1 MVPER
6 REQMAAQPMSDPGS
20 EDSDEKVNAALSRAV
35 QQLETAVREQET
47 AAGRILDLAER
58 IYDMAP
64 DKAAKL
70 QAEAIMEA
78 CAFQDLTGQRI
89 RKVTRL
95 IRYLQQNKLISTAD
109 LPQDAPRQPDRAGLT
124 QEQVDQLLSGGKTG
138 TG

>member
-6 REQMAAQPMSDPGS
+6 RERMATRPMNDPGS

-35 QQLETAVREQET
+35 HQLETAVREQET
-47 AAGRILDLAER
+47 AADRILALAER
-58 IYDMAP
+58 IYDKAP
-64 DKAAKL
+64 DNATRL
-70 QAEAIMEA
+70 QVEAIMEA

-95 IRYLQQNKLISTAD
+95 IRYLQENKLISTAD
-109 LPQDAPRQPDRAGLT
+109 LPQDAPRQPDRVSLT
-124 QEQVDQLLSGGKTG
+124 QEQVDQLLSDGKTG

>member
-6 REQMAAQPMSDPGS
+6 REQMAAQPMSDSGS
-20 EDSDEKVNAALSRAV
+20 EDSNEKVNAALSRAV

-47 AAGRILDLAER
+47 AVNRILDLAER
-58 IYDMAP
+58 IYDKAP

-78 CAFQDLTGQRI
+78 CSFQDLTGQRI

-95 IRYLQQNKLISTAD
+95 IRYLQENKLVSTAF
-109 LPQDAPRQPDRAGLT
+109 LPQDAPRQMDQVGLT
-124 QEQVDQLLSGGKTG
+124 QEQVDQLLRGRKTG